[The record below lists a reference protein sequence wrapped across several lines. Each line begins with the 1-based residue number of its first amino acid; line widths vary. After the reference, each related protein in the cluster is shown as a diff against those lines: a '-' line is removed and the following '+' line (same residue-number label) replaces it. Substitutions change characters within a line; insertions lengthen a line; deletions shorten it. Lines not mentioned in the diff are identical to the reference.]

1 MSTPRAGNR
10 PTVRLAGACGVA
22 SAVLVLAAPGVAAE
36 DVARRRSG
44 CSAGC
49 CCCRSWPA
57 SPRLARDAGGRA
69 AWVAPAIPAAG
80 AVLVALH
87 LVTVGI
93 EHTANGLSKS
103 SPAHEPLHEVGGAL
117 FSLGM
122 LPFGVALVAAAVAG
136 LARALPRWLA
146 GAALVVGLV
155 SVVNGTMLGT
165 ESAWGFLL
173 STVWVFAA
181 GVTLAV
187 RGATVAPSVSRRSP
201 PTDARSGGRLV
212 GALPTRVAVRRRS
225 ARRARASSGPARP
238 AVPRAVGP

>member
-1 MSTPRAGNR
+1 
-10 PTVRLAGACGVA
+10 
-22 SAVLVLAAPGVAAE
+22 VAAE
-36 DVARRRSG
+36 DIALPLWMLGWLLLLPFLAAVAG
-44 CSAGC
+44 
-49 CCCRSWPA
+49 
-57 SPRLARDAGGRA
+57 LARDAGGRA

-103 SPAHEPLHEVGGAL
+103 SAAHEPLHEVGSAL

-122 LPFGVALVAAAVAG
+122 LPFGVALIAAAVAG
-136 LARALPRWLA
+136 RALPRWLA
-146 GAALVVGLV
+146 GAALVVGLI
-155 SVVNGTMLGT
+155 SVVNGTLIGT

-187 RGATVAPSVSRRSP
+187 RGATVATEGSGCWP
-201 PTDARSGGRLV
+201 PTDARPGRRLV
-212 GALPTRVAVRRRS
+212 SALPTSCRQATRS
-225 ARRARASSGPARP
+225 ARQSVQRSRSSSGPAGRRLLSSRTSCSSSASLSSCRIERP
-238 AVPRAVGP
+238 VRRAISSR